1 MEKWMHICM
10 APEPAGNDKQK
21 KSTDREEK
29 KNRTQNRNN
38 GEELGK
44 RLRNK
49 RQRDGGMKR
58 EQRESEAK
66 EKMERE

>member
-10 APEPAGNDKQK
+10 APEPAGIDKQK

-66 EKMERE
+66 EKMERK

>member
-10 APEPAGNDKQK
+10 APEPSGNDKQK

-29 KNRTQNRNN
+29 KNRMQNRDN

-44 RLRNK
+44 R
-49 RQRDGGMKR
+49 D
-58 EQRESEAK
+58 
-66 EKMERE
+66 